1 MAGFG
6 TRLAGCLALL
16 CLVTLSGCGEAGSGR
31 EVQAGPDSSLI
42 DPPPAHA
49 PPPLPAPVAETRDEL
64 LVIARSGSLRRL
76 ARRAAAE
83 PAFLSNLGGDP
94 HYNHWYLL
102 RAIGVDPLRNLRT
115 LLDLPHGKKD
125 VGGEVWYIWPD
136 LAARDAEA
144 LRPERM
150 DFRGRARLE
159 ALLGES
165 GLAKL
170 ANGGTYPGLRTAIS
184 EDGSWRYFLHETGE
198 TED

>member
-1 MAGFG
+1 MGGFG
-6 TRLAGCLALL
+6 AAIAGGLALL
-16 CLVTLSGCGEAGSGR
+16 CLAALVGCGDPAPAG
-31 EVQAGPDSSLI
+31 EVRSGPDPSLI
-42 DPPPAHA
+42 DPPRADG
-49 PPPLPAPVAETRDEL
+49 PPPLPAPVAETRQEL
-64 LVIARSGSLRRL
+64 LDIARSGSLRRL
-76 ARRAAAE
+76 ARRAEAE

-115 LLDLPHGKKD
+115 LLDLPHARKD

-136 LAARDAEA
+136 LAARDPEA

-150 DFRGRARLE
+150 DFRDRARLE

-170 ANGGTYPGLRTAIS
+170 ANGDTYPGLRTAIS